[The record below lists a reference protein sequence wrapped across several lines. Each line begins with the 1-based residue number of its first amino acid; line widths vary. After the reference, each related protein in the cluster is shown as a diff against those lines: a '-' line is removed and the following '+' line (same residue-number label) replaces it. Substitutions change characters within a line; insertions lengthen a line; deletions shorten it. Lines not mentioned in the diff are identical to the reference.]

1 MQIVSFI
8 SVERKGY
15 ILMIVEQQVFN
26 VKGMNYSIRSAE
38 EKDAGELSSL
48 RVQIDGETDNMDR
61 EQGEAYIDEAGF
73 ADIIQ
78 VDAQKRRNL
87 FLVAVVQGRIVG
99 YARCVGVDLRRFAHK
114 VEFGVCV
121 AREFWGYGIGKK
133 LLEISI
139 LWADTTGVQKMTLNV
154 LGTNDKAVELY
165 KKVGFEVEGIMKR
178 DRLHADGQFYDTI
191 VMGRF
196 RSQA

>member
-1 MQIVSFI
+1 M
-8 SVERKGY
+8 
-15 ILMIVEQQVFN
+15 ILEQQVFN
-26 VKGMNYSIRSAE
+26 VKGMNYLIRSAE
-38 EKDAGELSSL
+38 ENDAGELSSL
-48 RVQIDGETDNMDR
+48 RVQIDGETENMDR

-73 ADIIQ
+73 ACIIQ
-78 VDAQKRRNL
+78 ADAQKARNL

-99 YARCVGVDLRRFAHK
+99 YARCEGVDLQRFAHK

-133 LLEISI
+133 LLEMSI
-139 LWADTTGVQKMTLNV
+139 HWADTTGVGKMTLNV

-165 KKVGFEVEGIMKR
+165 KKVGFEVEGIMRR
-178 DRLHADGQFYDTI
+178 DRLHADGKFYDTI
-191 VMGRF
+191 LMGRF

>member
-1 MQIVSFI
+1 
-8 SVERKGY
+8 
-15 ILMIVEQQVFN
+15 MIVEQQVFTL
-26 VKGMNYSIRSAE
+26 KGMSYSIRSAE

-48 RVQIDGETDNMDR
+48 RVQIDGETENMDR

-73 ADIIQ
+73 ADIIH
-78 VDAQKRRNL
+78 VDAQKPRNL

-99 YARCVGVDLRRFAHK
+99 YARCEGVDLKRFAHK

-121 AREFWGYGIGKK
+121 AKEFWGHGIGKN
-133 LLEISI
+133 LLETSI
-139 LWADTTGVQKMTLNV
+139 HWADTTGVQKMTLNV

-165 KKVGFEVEGIMKR
+165 RKVGFEVEGIMKK

-191 VMGRF
+191 VMGRY
-196 RSQA
+196 RTLA

>member
-1 MQIVSFI
+1 M
-8 SVERKGY
+8 
-15 ILMIVEQQVFN
+15 LLEQQVFN

-48 RVQIDGETDNMDR
+48 RVQIDGETENMDR

-73 ADIIQ
+73 AGIIR
-78 VDAQKRRNL
+78 VDAQKPRNL

-99 YARCVGVDLRRFAHK
+99 YARCEGVGLKRFAHK

-139 LWADTTGVQKMTLNV
+139 HWADTAGVEKMTLNV
-154 LGTNDKAVELY
+154 LGTNEKAVELY
-165 KKVGFEVEGIMKR
+165 KKVGFEVEGIMRR
-178 DRLHADGQFYDTI
+178 DRMHTDGQFYDTI

-196 RSQA
+196 RSRA